1 MKSNLIFIAIAL
13 ALVSCSGSNAPSA
26 KQRRAEQLE
35 KYRTQLQTERQTL
48 KATDSIMAS
57 LMPEINTAKG
67 KGFEYEKT
75 QYDDL
80 GRFRPIGMDPSENLN
95 KSYLR
100 CAVDDYGRTQLIATY
115 CGPKTFV
122 VHQVR
127 INASD
132 GTEITTKT
140 IEPNDGT
147 NYSYDIG
154 GTHYQAVTFT
164 FAGKITEGM
173 TKDSTVLANADTDN
187 GALGFIAQHV
197 DDKNL
202 KANYISTDG
211 KEQMVNIGPKTRAR
225 MAATYELGVLLRE
238 FTRLQQEN
246 KTAGLKIQYLEQMIL
261 RKEIEEES
269 DSD

>member
-1 MKSNLIFIAIAL
+1 MKSNILYLLIAL
-13 ALVSCSGSNAPSA
+13 VLVSCSGSNGPSV

-35 KYRTQLQTERQTL
+35 KFRSQLQTERQTL
-48 KATDSIMAS
+48 KATDSLMMA
-57 LMPEINTAKG
+57 LIPQINTAKS

-80 GRFRPIGMDPSENLN
+80 GRFRPEGMDPSQNLN
-95 KSYLR
+95 KSYVR
-100 CAVDDYGRTQLIATY
+100 CAVDEYGRTQLIATY
-115 CGPKTFV
+115 CGPKNFV
-122 VHQVR
+122 VHQIR

-132 GTEITTKT
+132 GTEITTKA

-164 FAGKITEGM
+164 YAGKVTEGM
-173 TKDSTVLANADTDN
+173 SNDSIVLANADTDN

-202 KANYISTDG
+202 KANYISIDG
-211 KEQMVNIGPKTRAR
+211 KELMVNIGPKTRAR
-225 MAATYELGVLLRE
+225 IAATYELGILLRE
-238 FTRLQQEN
+238 NTRLQQEN

-261 RKEIEEES
+261 RKEIEEAEGN
-269 DSD
+269 

>member
-1 MKSNLIFIAIAL
+1 MKSNLLYLLIAL
-13 ALVSCSGSNAPSA
+13 ALVSCSGTNGPSA

-35 KYRTQLQTERQTL
+35 KFRVQLQTERQTL
-48 KATDSIMAS
+48 KATDS
-57 LMPEINTAKG
+57 LMTALIPEINTAKS

-80 GRFRPIGMDPSENLN
+80 GRFRPEGMDPSKNLF

-100 CAVDDYGRTQLIATY
+100 CVVDDYGRTQLIATY
-115 CGPKTFV
+115 CGPKSFV

-127 INASD
+127 IKATD
-132 GTEITTKT
+132 GTEITTKA

-147 NYSYDIG
+147 NYSYDIS
-154 GTHYQAVTFT
+154 GTHYQAVTFIY
-164 FAGKITEGM
+164 AGKITEGM
-173 TKDSTVLANADTDN
+173 TNDSTVLANADTDN

-197 DDKNL
+197 DDPNL
-202 KANYISTDG
+202 KAIYISTNG
-211 KEQMVNIGPKTRAR
+211 KEQIVNIGPKTRAS

-238 FTRLQQEN
+238 NTRLQQEN

-261 RKEIEEES
+261 RKEIEEAE
-269 DSD
+269 D